1 METLNLIITDI
12 FEIFHGGKQ
21 QFLMLKMLFVYGISF
36 WSTLSGN
43 DSDQFQR
50 LAGRINEFNN
60 AGNRIALL
68 MLSDSLHS
76 TLPLHCNDTASIAEV
91 YYYSGVCNLLAQ
103 KQENALVDLNK
114 CINAKR
120 QIGIIDEN
128 YAKALFNAGLSCYQ
142 LGDFIQSISYMKDY
156 ENLAISRYGETSG
169 NLAEAYSL
177 LAGASIECID
187 YEKFVDYAF
196 KALSI
201 ISRNKDA
208 LDGIR
213 LSNLYNTI
221 GVGYARMADFAKAKL
236 YLEKSESLIREFNL
250 PHDANYINLI
260 NSLAY
265 TYGSLGLHDKEKTY
279 FKNGIDLAV
288 NNTSSLAFN
297 LIHSYAIGIGKTDN
311 VKKGDALLS
320 DVVRKA
326 QSAYGTESRLYVE
339 VLNNYANY
347 LILFRY
353 KTDKALEIYK
363 ALLGYVSEHPNDI
376 DLKQGILLGYARAL
390 HETGDNEN
398 AISTINNLLFQSDEV
413 KPADPFSNPSPDG
426 VPADRSSLRIIQ
438 LKYEILKSLYQKME
452 SRDILIA
459 SAKTSELMVALI
471 EKIRLNISEDESR
484 LVLGDRYR
492 DSYLLAIHDFEQC
505 YRITGERRFLEKAF
519 EFAER
524 SKVAGL
530 LAATRQMKAVE
541 FHIPQNLAE
550 REKLLQ
556 NEIGFYNSRISA
568 ENIKEKPDQ
577 TLIAQWTENLLST
590 VAARDSL
597 VLTFERDFP
606 GYFTLKYNTKVPLM
620 KEVSS
625 ITGKGHT
632 YINYVV
638 SDSLLYIF
646 LINRKYQE
654 LITIKTDSS
663 FLNELADFRNLLSD
677 PLQSVEARKKFESFQ
692 KTGYDLYKILIEPVE
707 QFLISDNLLISPD
720 NILSYLPF
728 ETFLTSEYAG
738 NDILYR
744 KLEYLMNDYNIS
756 YAYSATFMGETVN
769 RGIPA
774 RNRLVAF
781 APSYPLYLNLDS
793 LIVERQVEN
802 IINDIP
808 LARQEAEYVAGTSH
822 GILYLNH
829 EANESVYKSV
839 ASRYNIIHLAMHTL
853 VNDQNPMNSAMVFA
867 QVSDTVNDGLLYT
880 YEVYGI
886 PLRAKMVVLSS
897 CNTGSGTL
905 SSGEGILSLARGF
918 LYSGS
923 ESVVMSLWKIED
935 RSGTEIV
942 KKFYDNLRKGMSKSK
957 ALRKARYDYL
967 KKASQLR
974 SHPYFWSTLV
984 IFGNNAPVFFPWK
997 MVAGSGLVIILAAI
1011 FLLLYFWKRR

>member
-1 METLNLIITDI
+1 
-12 FEIFHGGKQ
+12 
-21 QFLMLKMLFVYGISF
+21 MLKMIFIYGISF
-36 WSTLSGN
+36 WAALSGN
-43 DSDQFQR
+43 DSDQFRR
-50 LAGRINEFNN
+50 LAGRISDLNN
-60 AGNRIALL
+60 AGNTNALL
-68 MLSDSLHS
+68 MISDSLHRA
-76 TLPLHCNDTASIAEV
+76 LNLHHSDTASLAEI

-103 KQENALVDLNK
+103 KQENALVDLNN
-114 CINAKR
+114 CIYAKR
-120 QIGIIDEN
+120 QVGIMDEN

-142 LGDFIQSISYMKDY
+142 QGDFIQSISFMKDY
-156 ENLAISRYGETSG
+156 ENLAISRYGEYSG
-169 NLAEAYSL
+169 NLAEAYSV
-177 LAGASIECID
+177 LAGASIEYID
-187 YEKFVDYAF
+187 YEGFVDYAF
-196 KALSI
+196 KALNI
-201 ISRNKDA
+201 IGRNKDA
-208 LDGIR
+208 LDGNQ
-213 LSNLYNTI
+213 LSNLYSTI
-221 GVGYARMADFAKAKL
+221 GVGYIRMADFAKAKL
-236 YLEKSESLIREFNL
+236 YLEKSESLIKEFNI

-265 TYGSLGLHDKEKTY
+265 TYGVLGLHDEEKAY
-279 FKNGIDLAV
+279 FKKGIDLAV

-297 LIHSYAIGIGKTDN
+297 LIHSYAIDIGKAGN
-311 VKKGDALLS
+311 VDKGEALLS
-320 DVVRKA
+320 EVVNKA
-326 QSAYGTESRLYVE
+326 QNVYGTDSRFYME
-339 VLNNYANY
+339 VLNNYAKY
-347 LILFRY
+347 LVLFRY
-353 KTDKALEIYK
+353 KTGNALEIYK
-363 ALLGYVSEHPNDI
+363 ALLVYVSEHQND
-376 DLKQGILLGYARAL
+376 LSLRMEVLLGFARAL
-390 HETGDNEN
+390 HETGNSEN
-398 AISTINNLLFQSDEV
+398 ALRIIHDLLFQSTSVE
-413 KPADPFSNPSPDG
+413 PADLFSNPAPDI

-438 LKYEILKSLYQKME
+438 FKHEILKSLYQKTQN
-452 SRDILIA
+452 RDILIA
-459 SAKTSELMVALI
+459 SAETSELIVALI
-471 EKIRLNISEDESR
+471 GEIRLNISEEESR
-484 LVLGDRYR
+484 LILGDRYR

-550 REKLLQ
+550 REKLFQ

-568 ENIKEKPDQ
+568 ENEKEKPDQ
-577 TLIAQWTENLLST
+577 TLLAQWTENLLLK

-606 GYFTLKYNTKVPLM
+606 DYFTLKYNTKVPLM

-625 ITGKGHT
+625 ITGRSHT

-638 SDSLLYIF
+638 ADSVLYVF

-663 FLNELADFRNLLSD
+663 FIKNLADFRSLLSD
-677 PLQSVEARKKFESFQ
+677 PSQSEDARKKFESFQ
-692 KTGYDLYKILIEPVE
+692 SIGYDLFKILIEPVK

-728 ETFLTSEYAG
+728 ETFLTSKYAG

-744 KLEYLMNDYNIS
+744 KLKYLMNDYNIS
-756 YAYSATFMGETVN
+756 YAYSATFMRETVN
-769 RGIPA
+769 RDIPE

-793 LIVERQVEN
+793 LLTERQAGYT
-802 IINDIP
+802 IKDIP
-808 LARQEAEYVAGTSH
+808 FARQEAEYVAGTTH
-822 GILYLNH
+822 GSLYLNY
-829 EANESVYKSV
+829 EANESEYKSE
-839 ASRYNIIHLAMHTL
+839 ASKYNLIHLAMHTV

-867 QVSDTVNDGLLYT
+867 QVKDSVNDGLLYT

-886 PLRAKMVVLSS
+886 PLKAKMVVLSS

-935 RSGTEIV
+935 RSGTDIV

-957 ALRKARYDYL
+957 ALRKARYGYL
-967 KKASQLR
+967 KKASQLK

-984 IFGNNAPVFFPWK
+984 IFGDNAPVFFPWK
-997 MVAGSGLVIILAAI
+997 MIAGSGLVIILAAI
-1011 FLLLYFWKRR
+1011 LLFLYLWKRR